1 MKLWMIAV
9 WLITGIACSDPPLKQ
24 PADTNLNL
32 RLATTG
38 ASRFEDYIHTLNIY
52 AFRKTVSGDFV
63 YAETLAELDAEEIA
77 GLQDDS
83 DKGDAKLFNMNLEVG
98 TYQIFM
104 IGNAAGRLAANWT
117 EGITTPAEVVI
128 RGNPEGQDSIFFLG
142 QVDTVI
148 NSSYRPPVPVI
159 LNRVVS
165 KLVFVL
171 YGVPVQID
179 SVSLNLGNLASEVSI
194 NGIFAGTGKMLAKSY
209 PVRKNTAE
217 VKDTIVGEVL
227 TLPSLAGGSPCQ
239 LIFYSRNGQKRI
251 KEMPVQTLLPDKY
264 LRMVGIMNDN
274 PGGLLD
280 FEVKLKSYLV
290 DYWYDKTL
298 PDFVVNR
305 QE

>member
-1 MKLWMIAV
+1 MRLWMITV
-9 WLITGIACSDPPLKQ
+9 WLITGIACSDPSLKQ
-24 PADTNLNL
+24 SEDTNLNL

-52 AFRKTVSGDFV
+52 AFKKTGSGGFV
-63 YAETLAELDAEEIA
+63 YAETLAELDAEGIT
-77 GLQDDS
+77 GLQDGS
-83 DKGDAKLFNMNLEVG
+83 AKRDAKLFNMNLEVG

-104 IGNAAGRLAANWT
+104 IGNAAGRLSANWT

-128 RGNPEGQDSIFFLG
+128 SGNPGGQDSVFFLG
-142 QVDTVI
+142 HVETVI
-148 NSSYRPPVPVI
+148 SSSFRPPVPVT
-159 LNRVVS
+159 LNRIVS

-179 SVSLNLGNLASEVSI
+179 SVRLNLGNLASEVSI
-194 NGIFAGTGKMLAKSY
+194 DGTFTGTGKMFVKSY
-209 PVRKNTAE
+209 PVRKNTAG
-217 VKDTIVGEVL
+217 VKDTIVGEVV

-239 LIFYSRNGQKRI
+239 LIFYSRNGQKRV

-298 PDFVVNR
+298 PDFVIDR